1 MVLAILQARTSSH
14 RLPGKVLSP
23 ILGTPMIL
31 RALERISRAERI
43 DHLVLATS
51 TDPSDDP
58 LAEVVEGAGYRVHRG
73 PLEDVLSRFLQ
84 VLDGAD
90 DTTVV
95 RLTGDN
101 VLCDP
106 AVVDRVIDEHLGSGA
121 DYTANTLER
130 SYPRGLDVEVFRADA
145 LRAVDPL
152 AVAIEEREHVTIGI
166 YRRPEVFSLHS
177 VTQTPDRS
185 DLRWTV
191 DYPED
196 LAFARAVYES
206 LFAENPTFGQE
217 EVVALLEAHPEL
229 ARRESDHA

>member
-43 DHLVLATS
+43 DTVVLATS
-51 TDPSDDP
+51 IDPSDDP
-58 LAEVVEGAGYRVHRG
+58 LAEVVAAAGYRVHRG
-73 PLEDVLSRFLQ
+73 PLADVLSRFLQ

-90 DTTVV
+90 DATVV

-106 AVVDRVIDEHLGSGA
+106 AVIDRVIDEHLRSGA

-152 AVAIEEREHVTIGI
+152 AVASEEREHVTIGI
-166 YRRPEVFSLHS
+166 YRRPEIFSLHS

-206 LFAENPTFGQE
+206 LFTENPTFGQE
-217 EVVALLEAHPEL
+217 EVVALLDAHPEL